1 MQIIDHSTTLTTDDN
16 DYSIVTLD
24 DRNVVAVRFVVHVL
38 ATSYSAVAD
47 RRRLKPRGIRWL
59 ESRTNRLGRPVNYII
74 DGSTMYL
81 YGVPSSTENGQ
92 LLRIGAYV
100 EPTPLADFDTT
111 VLNTYYDRPLLKY
124 IQAFAEADLGDRA
137 KALIT
142 LKEAGGLL
150 NNAVDENELE
160 AEDEGH
166 QVEVMLQSA
175 MGF

>member
-1 MQIIDHSTTLTTDDN
+1 
-16 DYSIVTLD
+16 
-24 DRNVVAVRFVVHVL
+24 
-38 ATSYSAVAD
+38 
-47 RRRLKPRGIRWL
+47 
-59 ESRTNRLGRPVNYII
+59 
-74 DGSTMYL
+74 
-81 YGVPSSTENGQ
+81 
-92 LLRIGAYV
+92 
-100 EPTPLADFDTT
+100 
-111 VLNTYYDRPLLKY
+111 LNTYYDRPLLKY